1 MLLNVVLNKWSDF
14 FISVAAMRLEIHK
27 LILLPNYRHYAALKG
42 AYGTFRLDGG
52 SESMKEQF

>member
-14 FISVAAMRLEIHK
+14 FISVAAMRLEI
-27 LILLPNYRHYAALKG
+27 LPNYRHYAALKG